1 MNINLPRPSVQ
12 RGFTLMEAMVA
23 MLITSFGLLALAGIN
38 LKLARNEDV
47 AKQRSEAVR
56 LAQERIEAL
65 RSFTQID
72 AAAGA
77 LAWSDLATG
86 SDSISGSA
94 SYHTN
99 TSYTRS
105 WRVMDAP
112 SDPVRRV
119 QVTMDWTDRVGE
131 AQSVTFSSMISKT
144 DPSDVGSLG
153 FPLPANTTLKRPKNR
168 SLNIPMPAVDLGNGD
183 SAVPMTVA
191 GTNYTVVFSNE
202 TGYVVKLCQFT
213 VNTAADLASCPD
225 TPAYIIAGY
234 VSLNGTNSFPS
245 GLAINTGLI
254 TGATETICSLTDALD
269 QNKTTNN
276 VIAGYKY
283 YLCVVRMINTS
294 ATWSGKVR
302 LVGSGLNSGPNYL
315 VCRFQFPSATDV
327 SNNQLN
333 VQPYT
338 NVNDSL
344 DNQNYVITTNS
355 SCPTVTS
362 LATTLHQNCR
372 SSNPNSNANRS
383 TDCPAS

>member
-1 MNINLPRPSVQ
+1 MNTLPRSSVQ

-72 AAAGA
+72 AAAGT

-86 SDSISGSA
+86 NDSISGSA
-94 SYHTN
+94 TYHTN

-105 WRVMDAP
+105 WRVLDSA

-119 QVTMDWTDRVGE
+119 QVTMDWIDRVGE
-131 AQSVTFSSMISKT
+131 AQSVTFGSMISKT

-168 SLNIPMPAVDLGNGD
+168 SLNIPVPAVDLGNGD
-183 SAVPMTVA
+183 SVVQLQNNFA
-191 GTNYTVVFSNE
+191 VVFSNE
-202 TGYVVKLCQFT
+202 TGYVVKTCNFVVHT
-213 VNTAADLASCPD
+213 VADLANC
-225 TPAYIIAGY
+225 TETAAYIIAGY
-234 VSLNGTNSFPS
+234 VSLSGTSSFPT

-254 TGATETICSLTDALD
+254 TGATGVTCSLSNATD
-269 QNKTTNN
+269 QNSGNA
-276 VIAGYKY
+276 ISGYKY
-283 YLCVVRMINTS
+283 YLCVVSVNVAGAS
-294 ATWSGKVR
+294 WSGGVR
-302 LVGSGLNSGPNYL
+302 LAGSGLNTGSDYL
-315 VCRFQFPSATDV
+315 VCRFQFPAATGI

-333 VQPYT
+333 VQPYA
-338 NVNDSL
+338 NVSDSL
-344 DNQNYVITTNS
+344 DNQNYVITTAS

-372 SSNPNSNANRS
+372 SSNPNKNLSRS